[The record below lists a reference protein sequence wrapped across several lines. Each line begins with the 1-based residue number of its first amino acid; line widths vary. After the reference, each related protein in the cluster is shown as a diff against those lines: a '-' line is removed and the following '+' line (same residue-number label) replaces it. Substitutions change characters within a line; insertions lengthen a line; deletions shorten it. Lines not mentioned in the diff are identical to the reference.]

1 MKSAS
6 KPQRDLRV
14 VVVGAGMSGI
24 LCGIRLQQEGITNFT
39 LYEKGDRVGGT

>member
-1 MKSAS
+1 MKRAS

-24 LCGIRLQQEGITNFT
+24 LCRIRLQQEGITNFT